1 MEGRWRLKSAG
12 KTANYH
18 RPSFSPAHF
27 GQLPPE
33 AVHLRIVRILL
44 LVLLALVLLPYLA
57 TPFYRAGHPVSA
69 LMAWR
74 TLKGAPV
81 TRQWVDFR
89 SISPYLPRSVVGSE
103 DAKFC
108 SHHGVDWG
116 ALREAIDDAEDGE
129 VARGGSTI
137 TQQVAKNLF
146 LWPGR
151 SVIRKGLEI
160 PLAMWIDFVLP
171 KQRVLEIYL
180 NIAEMGPSGQFG
192 AEAGAQYAFGR
203 PASSLSPR
211 EAALLAA
218 ILPNPVKRSA
228 RSPGP
233 GVRRLSATYMARANA
248 VQRCW
253 GENRAF

>member
-1 MEGRWRLKSAG
+1 M
-12 KTANYH
+12 
-18 RPSFSPAHF
+18 
-27 GQLPPE
+27 
-33 AVHLRIVRILL
+33 L
-44 LVLLALVLLPYLA
+44 LVAVALLLPYGL

-81 TRQWVDFR
+81 TRQWVDF
-89 SISPYLPRSVVGSE
+89 SAISPSLPRSVVGAE

-108 SHHGVDWG
+108 SHHGIDWD
-116 ALREAIDDAEDGE
+116 ALQDAIDDHEEGE
-129 VARGGSTI
+129 VGGGGSTI

-151 SVIRKGLEI
+151 SVVRKALEL

-171 KQRVLEIYL
+171 KHRILEIYL
-180 NIAEMGPSGQFG
+180 NIAELGPSGQFG
-192 AEAGAQYAFGR
+192 AEAGSIYAFGR
-203 PASSLSPR
+203 SASAAGPR

-228 RSPGP
+228 RNPGP
-233 GVRRLSATYMARANA
+233 GVRRLAGTYMARAQA
-248 VQRCW
+248 PALQRCW
-253 GENRAF
+253 RENRAF